1 MTFWVAG
8 AVVGGALI
16 SSDASRS
23 ASNKQRDAAAASD
36 ATQRYFYDT
45 NRADQAPYR
54 QAGYGALDQINALLG
69 LGGSPHASGLFG
81 GLFGIGNQPA
91 SALQALQNQPG
102 YQFGLNQG
110 QTALDRSAASR
121 GGLYSGATLKALERF
136 GQDYAGSKLGET
148 YNRLASVAGLGQ
160 TAVAGTNQ
168 AGMNAGNQISAS
180 QQGLGNALGANA
192 LNQGNVWGNA
202 VNQIGAYAQRPS
214 SPGSSIS
221 NGALWNA
228 NMSDDP
234 IGTLGSSQGW
244 WTSSDIRLKTNIRRI
259 GTTSRGYNAY
269 SWDWK
274 DGSGSSSGV
283 MAHEVQAID
292 PSAVTTDANGFL
304 MVNYRKV

>member
-110 QTALDRSAASR
+110 QTAIDRSAAGR

-192 LNQGNVWGNA
+192 LNQGNIWGNA
-202 VNQIGAYAQRPS
+202 VNQIGAYGSRNGWFS
-214 SPGSSIS
+214 GGSGGGGTLSGSISPG
-221 NGALWNA
+221 GDGGYEDYYA
-228 NMSDDP
+228 
-234 IGTLGSSQGW
+234 
-244 WTSSDIRLKTNIRRI
+244 SSDIRLKTNIRRI

-274 DGSGSSSGV
+274 DGSGSGEGV
-283 MAHEVQAID
+283 LAHEVQAID